1 MSYSAWDIVLCPM
14 KYSNWVWWKFRPVVI
29 LSEDRWDFLVCAIS
43 TQLHQ
48 WGEYDLFIK
57 SDDENKLRSEDSVI
71 RIFKMTTI
79 TPELIKTKRWKLSAN
94 DWMSLKEHV
103 QNFVSSW

>member
-1 MSYSAWDIVLCPM
+1 M
-14 KYSNWVWWKFRPVVI
+14 KNLPGSI
-29 LSEDRWDFLVCAIS
+29 
-43 TQLHQ
+43 
-48 WGEYDLFIK
+48 EYK
-57 SDDENKLRSEDSVI
+57 P